1 MTIKELLSEYFAHIF
16 AGIAAFVGLLYRIE
30 SNQVRNN
37 LRLDHLEA
45 QQDRDRD
52 ETRAMLTRIEADVK
66 SIETDIK
73 KILEGIHHDR

>member
-1 MTIKELLSEYFAHIF
+1 MTIKELFSEYFAHIF
-16 AGIAAFVGLLYRIE
+16 AAIAAFVGLLYRIE